1 MAAGR
6 VSLTLLV
13 KEAISDGKNV
23 DVKLRALIEQAQVV
37 EETSTVANG
46 VASWGVG
53 NLVAASDRHVVTASI
68 VSLGDGDLVNGR
80 VVSDVVGRRS
90 SGHSGGEESDDGHVL
105 HLEGIV
111 LSKTKKY

>member
-6 VSLTLLV
+6 VGLALLV
-13 KEAISDGKNV
+13 KEAIGNGNNV
-23 DVKLRALIEQAQVV
+23 NLKLGALIEQAQAV
-37 EETSTVANG
+37 EETGTVANG